1 MTEAAQH
8 PVVIWRLMDGKPGH
22 ESQSL
27 GLVRALERLH
37 PVHCEDIPVAG
48 LALGPLAWVSR
59 RFPAGA
65 FRPRPDLL
73 IGAGHA
79 THWPLLCARRAW
91 GGATLALMKPSMP
104 RHWFDWVVA
113 PAHDQVDG
121 DNVIVTQGVLN
132 AMQPGRKRPGHA
144 LVLVGGESKHFP
156 WDNNRVM
163 VQVEAILARMPQ
175 ARVTDSRRT
184 PGPLR
189 QELASR
195 FAARYQPWESCPPGW
210 LAAELAE
217 AEAAWV
223 SEDSVS
229 MIYESLTAGCA
240 VGLIGL
246 ARPDQPAGRLVRG
259 IQTLERAGQVI
270 RFDDWYAGQDRLHAP
285 EPALREADR
294 VAGLIS
300 GELGWRAASDG
311 AQMAASES
319 PRPMAK

>member
-1 MTEAAQH
+1 MAEVLQR
-8 PVVIWRLMDGKPGH
+8 PVVIWRLLDGKPGH

-27 GLVRALERLH
+27 GLQRALERLL
-37 PVHCEDIPVAG
+37 PVQCEDIPVTG
-48 LALGPLAWVSR
+48 MSLGPLSWLSR
-59 RFPAGA
+59 RFPDGA
-65 FRPRPDLL
+65 ARPRPDLL

-113 PAHDQVDG
+113 PAHDQVEG
-121 DNVIVTQGVLN
+121 GNVIVTQGVLN
-132 AMQPGRKRPGHA
+132 AMQPGRKRPGSA

-156 WDNNRVM
+156 WDNHRVM
-163 VQVEAILARMPQ
+163 VQIEAILTKLPQ

-184 PGPLR
+184 PLPLR
-189 QELASR
+189 QELARR
-195 FAARYQPWESCPPGW
+195 FAGRYQPWEDCPPGW

-217 AEAAWV
+217 TEMAWV

-246 ARPDQPAGRLVRG
+246 PRADKPAGRIVRG
-259 IQTLERAGQVI
+259 IQALEQAGQVI
-270 RFDDWYAGQDRLHAP
+270 RFDDWYAGRASLRAA
-285 EPALREADR
+285 EPAFREADR
-294 VAGLIS
+294 VAGLIAP
-300 GELGWRAASDG
+300 GLPAARQG
-311 AQMAASES
+311 SES
-319 PRPMAK
+319 HRG